1 MAASSKHHVRNRI
14 LGGLGAVILVVVG
27 FFMWQKTKVQLYDD
41 PNTTGNTAGNLL
53 NGGKFC
59 EADGRIYYADPYDND
74 SLYVTDDKLQKSTKL
89 HGDTV
94 SYLNVAGDY
103 IFYTRRNDRKSVTGG
118 NVLALS
124 KTGLFRV
131 TTDGKNMGKLYDE
144 PTQSVCLY
152 GNYLYYQHYDEKKG
166 LQLNAAKMDGSS
178 DELLLDE
185 GVSPYS
191 ISQGVMYYTGYDKDH
206 NIHTMN
212 INGSDEQT
220 IYNGN
225 CTSLIRA
232 GEHLYFLDMSQNYAL
247 VRVNLDGSNPVAIV
261 SDRLATYNVD
271 EKESAVY
278 YQVDNGTSNG
288 LYVKDLE
295 GGEVRKIADG
305 NYNYLH
311 LTSKYLFYETYDGKS
326 VYVMDL
332 GTEQEKPF
340 QAPVGKKTSN

>member
-1 MAASSKHHVRNRI
+1 
-14 LGGLGAVILVVVG
+14 
-27 FFMWQKTKVQLYDD
+27 
-41 PNTTGNTAGNLL
+41 
-53 NGGKFC
+53 
-59 EADGRIYYADPYDND
+59 
-74 SLYVTDDKLQKSTKL
+74 
-89 HGDTV
+89 
-94 SYLNVAGDY
+94 
-103 IFYTRRNDRKSVTGG
+103 
-118 NVLALS
+118 
-124 KTGLFRV
+124 
-131 TTDGKNMGKLYDE
+131 
-144 PTQSVCLY
+144 
-152 GNYLYYQHYDEKKG
+152 
-166 LQLNAAKMDGSS
+166 
-178 DELLLDE
+178 
-185 GVSPYS
+185 
-191 ISQGVMYYTGYDKDH
+191 MYYTGYDKDH

-212 INGSDEQT
+212 INGSDDQT

-232 GEHLYFLDMSQNYAL
+232 GEHLYFIDMSQNYAL
-247 VRVNLDGSNPVAIV
+247 VRVNLDGSDPVTIV

-340 QAPVGKKTSN
+340 QAPVGKKTSH